1 MRMAIAKIETKRI
14 LAHLMRLGKSQIS
27 MERPAI
33 VKSTITVVVPLSEE
47 RETTARCVDPDCS
60 ITVVSD
66 EDMPAYSRVLTPYLI
81 SGEVE
86 NIFIRTPEYYR
97 ELNVQTLL
105 GRRAEKLEAGN
116 LILEGGETLAFNR
129 LLTATGSAAAVP
141 GIT

>member
-1 MRMAIAKIETKRI
+1 MSKNRIVIVGNSAAGLSAIE
-14 LAHLMRLGKSQIS
+14 
-27 MERPAI
+27 
-33 VKSTITVVVPLSEE
+33 
-47 RETTARCVDPDCS
+47 TARCVDPDCS

-105 GRRAEKLEAGN
+105 GRRAEKVEAGN

-141 GIT
+141 GNLSTDVPNVFTLKRLNPKLRFSYPDLMGV